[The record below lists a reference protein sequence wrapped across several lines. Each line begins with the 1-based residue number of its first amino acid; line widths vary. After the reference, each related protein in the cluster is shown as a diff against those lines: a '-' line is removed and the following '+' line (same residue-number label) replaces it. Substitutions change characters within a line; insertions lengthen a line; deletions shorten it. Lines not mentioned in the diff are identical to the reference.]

1 MNNWKSCFPKRQG
14 VISLLTLLCVHD
26 EKSVI
31 WNLSVVDIIAELLQQ
46 SGRKA
51 ARNYLKVF
59 RNRLNKEGDESV
71 TNCNRLKLEA
81 ADGKKYLTDVVDPK
95 NILRVIQ
102 SVPSPKAEAIKLWLA
117 EVGYERVQNMGDS
130 FSFLDQVRKYRKQ
143 HGPSE
148 RWIQQRMMQQE
159 THKKLTGYRQEQEIK
174 GEDELAILT
183 NISIRNG
190 VASLCRYCHFVG
202 VWRLRNLSAQCGSFS
217 H

>member
-1 MNNWKSCFPKRQG
+1 
-14 VISLLTLLCVHD
+14 LLTLLCVHD

-31 WNLSVVDIIAELLQQ
+31 WNLSVVDIIAVLLQQ

-81 ADGKKYLTDVVDPK
+81 AEGKKYLTDVADPK